1 MCCRAGEDEDTQ
13 GLHLCGPGGCE
24 WNVGTDGHHLALA
37 QGEGEAP
44 GLHAPTGGAPAPGRG
59 VRRDCS
65 ECFQQATLRA
75 NAQKIKAVEAMR
87 RVLRLAGRWR
97 AVRIQRG
104 TLEPKICW
112 KNCPGRETAWTPE
125 DLELGLAVQGPG
137 GARPTGCG
145 LAGP

>member
-1 MCCRAGEDEDTQ
+1 MDCSTPGFLVLHHLLDAQNHVHLVDDAIQPSHPPSSPSPALNLSQHQ
-13 GLHLCGPGGCE
+13 GFFIGPGGCE

-87 RVLRLAGRWR
+87 RVLRLAGRW
-97 AVRIQRG
+97 
-104 TLEPKICW
+104 
-112 KNCPGRETAWTPE
+112 
-125 DLELGLAVQGPG
+125 
-137 GARPTGCG
+137 
-145 LAGP
+145 